1 MCEGDPEAAMKQISA
16 QNTPPAQCGKLFKM
30 GDPTYS
36 CRDCGHD
43 PTCVLCY
50 ACFKNS
56 QHRFCRYKMS
66 TSNGGGYCD
75 CGDSEAWSNHVH
87 CSEHPRGVEGA
98 KGKDP
103 LAQIPVNIQ
112 VAISF
117 NLFMSRDTITRL
129 TLQKRARHVFES
141 VLRYAEELLTAESML
156 TLPPDLTYRDKM
168 EESFESG
175 FANDLPA
182 EDCYCTVVFNDE
194 VI

>member
-1 MCEGDPEAAMKQISA
+1 MMDYQFPQSHISNEDVQEQLIEPMEMFIVEAATSA
-16 QNTPPAQCGKLFKM
+16 EAEEQLKRLSQSSEVRPQCGKLFKM

-87 CSEHPRGVEGA
+87 CSEHLRGVEGA

-112 VAISF
+112 VGQSHLIF
-117 NLFMSRDTITRL
+117 LC
-129 TLQKRARHVFES
+129 HVI
-141 VLRYAEELLTAESML
+141 
-156 TLPPDLTYRDKM
+156 P
-168 EESFESG
+168 
-175 FANDLPA
+175 
-182 EDCYCTVVFNDE
+182 
-194 VI
+194 